1 MIRRHLM
8 ALRVALMVGDG
19 VTAALVFLLMSL
31 VRFGKGPFARIWSDL
46 GIDIRLAALAFGVV
60 WVAVLWYHG
69 LYRLRARWRLRTE
82 AQDIFRSTILVAAL
96 TLSALFVFK
105 QQNVSRLFLLWLFI
119 AQPTVTLASRG
130 FLRLAFSEL
139 RRRGHNTRYMLVVGT
154 GKFAQEF
161 ADLVEG
167 RPGLGIRVIGHI
179 STPGEKQSVVT
190 RPVLGSLNGIEAVL
204 HANIVDEVAA
214 CLAPESAGLLE
225 PIASLAADEGKTV
238 RIPVESSD
246 GGVHNAR
253 EEEFEGLLVRSLV
266 HDGQREAG
274 LVVKRLIDVVGAAV
288 GLVILSPLLL
298 ATAIAIRLREG
309 TPVIFRQT
317 RVGLHGRPF
326 TILKFRTMVPDA
338 EEHLHDVAHL
348 NEREG
353 AAFKATNDPRV
364 SPLGRRLRRTSI
376 DELPQLWNVLV
387 GEMSLV
393 GPRPPLPSEVI
404 EYDVWHRRRLSMKP
418 GITGLWQ
425 VESRNEPSFDRWVEL
440 DLNYIDRWTLWL
452 DLRILL
458 RTMPNVIMARGS

>member
-1 MIRRHLM
+1 M

-46 GIDIRLAALAFGVV
+46 GIDIRLAAVAFGVV

-82 AQDIFRSTILVAAL
+82 AQDILRSTVLVAAL

-105 QQNVSRLFLLWLFI
+105 QQNVSRLFLLWLFV
-119 AQPTVTLASRG
+119 AQPTVTLAIRG

-139 RRRGHNTRYMLVVGT
+139 RRRGHNARFMLVVGT
-154 GKFAQEF
+154 GKLAQDF

-167 RPGLGIRVIGHI
+167 RPGLGLHVIGHI
-179 STPGEKQSVVT
+179 SLPGEGQSVVA
-190 RPVLGSLNGIEAVL
+190 RPILGSLSVIEEIL
-204 HANIVDEVAA
+204 HSNVVDEVAA
-214 CLAPESAGLLE
+214 CLAPGSANLLE
-225 PIASLAADEGKTV
+225 AIASLAADEGKTV
-238 RIPVESSD
+238 RIPLEPSEGSVR
-246 GGVHNAR
+246 NAR
-253 EEEFEGLLVRSLV
+253 EEEFEGMMVRSLV
-266 HDGQREAG
+266 HDGHREAG
-274 LVVKRLIDVVGAAV
+274 LVVKRLIDVVGAVV
-288 GLVILSPLLL
+288 GLVLMSPVLLV
-298 ATAIAIRLREG
+298 TAILIRVRDG
-309 TPVIFRQT
+309 SPVIFRQT

-338 EEHLHDVAHL
+338 EDRLDEVAHL

-353 AAFKATNDPRV
+353 AAFKASDDPRM

-376 DELPQLWNVLV
+376 DELPQLWNVLK

-393 GPRPPLPSEVI
+393 GPRPPLPSEVVA
-404 EYDVWHRRRLSMKP
+404 YDIWHRRRLSMKP

-425 VESRNEPSFDRWVEL
+425 VESREEPNFDRWVEL
-440 DLNYIDRWTLWL
+440 DLSYIDRWTLWL
-452 DLRILL
+452 DLSILL
-458 RTMPNVIMARGS
+458 RTMPSVMMARGR